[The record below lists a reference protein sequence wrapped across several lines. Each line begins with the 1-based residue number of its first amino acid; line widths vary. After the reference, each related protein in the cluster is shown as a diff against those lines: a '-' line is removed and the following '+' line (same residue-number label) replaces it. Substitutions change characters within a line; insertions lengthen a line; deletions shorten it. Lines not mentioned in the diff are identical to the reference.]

1 MRNANSHFNL
11 WVSFLWRGA
20 VSTIYTSGNGDKPA
34 TAWGKK
40 NKKKTQHKELFH
52 LTFFFEKLMA
62 TQHHTKLVY
71 KCNAMLSDVEIPKD
85 CEILSKELLTCA
97 WGYTAELQI

>member
-1 MRNANSHFNL
+1 MLILISNSGFHFCDWEQFPPFIPQEMVINQL
-11 WVSFLWRGA
+11 QPG
-20 VSTIYTSGNGDKPA
+20 G
-34 TAWGKK
+34 
-40 NKKKTQHKELFH
+40 KKTQHKELFY

-97 WGYTAELQI
+97 

>member
-1 MRNANSHFNL
+1 MLILIS
-11 WVSFLWRGA
+11 
-20 VSTIYTSGNGDKPA
+20 TSGFLFCDREQFPPFIPQEMVISQLQPGEK
-34 TAWGKK
+34 
-40 NKKKTQHKELFH
+40 KKKTQHKELFH

-97 WGYTAELQI
+97 